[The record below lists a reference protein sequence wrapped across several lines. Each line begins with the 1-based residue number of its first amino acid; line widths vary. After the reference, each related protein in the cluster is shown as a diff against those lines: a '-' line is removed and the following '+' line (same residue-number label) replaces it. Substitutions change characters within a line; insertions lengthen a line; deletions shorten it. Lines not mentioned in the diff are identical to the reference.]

1 MNQNESG
8 ILVSNEPKCVF
19 FELLQLIIFTIE
31 IIRAEISSGLVIVD
45 QIFSIRLASYRIE
58 ARCTFAS
65 ELLSLFTLHFYSF

>member
-1 MNQNESG
+1 MYQNESG

-45 QIFSIRLASYRIE
+45 QIFSIRLA
-58 ARCTFAS
+58 
-65 ELLSLFTLHFYSF
+65 